1 MSSSS
6 KTIAIVASLSAVVL
20 FGSAFSFYRLIK
32 PLVEVEQ
39 KPEPIECQ
47 LAYAKAKACI
57 EMESRYPDKF
67 KYNP

>member
-1 MSSSS
+1 M
-6 KTIAIVASLSAVVL
+6 IIFIYLSVTTL
-20 FGSAFSFYRLIK
+20 FGSAFIFYKLIK
-32 PLVEVEQ
+32 PLVQVEQ

-57 EMESRYPDKF
+57 EMESRHPDRF